1 MFALLLQNDEYM
13 KGFAWENKIITVM
26 FLQATYLF
34 YIISDK
40 SKEWERKVNEKH
52 ERMNK
57 VLR

>member
-1 MFALLLQNDEYM
+1 
-13 KGFAWENKIITVM
+13 M